1 MATWNGENVLA
12 SARVVRALEPSVM
25 VVGHG
30 PVVRDAVAAIDR
42 ALAIA
47 A

>member
-1 MATWNGENVLA
+1 VLA
-12 SARVVRALEPSVM
+12 SAKTVRALEPSVM

-30 PVVRDAVAAIDR
+30 PVVRDPTARIDR

-47 A
+47 GAAPAVA